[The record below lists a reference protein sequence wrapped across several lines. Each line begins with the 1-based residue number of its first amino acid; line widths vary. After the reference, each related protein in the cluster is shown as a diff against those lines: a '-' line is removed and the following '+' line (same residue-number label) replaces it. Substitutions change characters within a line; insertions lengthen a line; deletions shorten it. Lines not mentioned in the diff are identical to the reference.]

1 MRKKCVQ
8 AFKWQEGH
16 RRRSQITTADNS
28 LKKCF
33 LSSNLNSNLFLRILI
48 FSLLNSIHVFGR
60 FTRGCLDKVESLV
73 NGIVSALC
81 TIAKNM
87 MRVLWSS
94 FFVGDPDIIKRP

>member
-1 MRKKCVQ
+1 MKTLKRKKCVQ

-48 FSLLNSIHVFGR
+48 FSLLNSIHVFGK
-60 FTRGCLDKVESLV
+60 FTRGCLDEVESLV
-73 NGIVSALC
+73 NGIVSALLLRR
-81 TIAKNM
+81 I
-87 MRVLWSS
+87 
-94 FFVGDPDIIKRP
+94 